1 MLRRRVFQGFTDCR
15 LKRGQIHFVRYITVM
30 DFDFKNLVPNIEPP
44 PYLEPISVS
53 QTRRVVEATGEVKDS
68 LNVLVESSSR
78 LETLT
83 SALIETSRD
92 SHKQIMALNES
103 STKLEG
109 LTATLITETGNVRS
123 QVVVL
128 TASSHNIERL
138 TTWIIWLTVVLGIL
152 TLILVLDVA
161 NKFRQ
166 EYFSEPPRLT
176 APQTPTL
183 PPR

>member
-1 MLRRRVFQGFTDCR
+1 MLRRRELQGFMNCR
-15 LKRGQIHFVRYITVM
+15 LKTEQIHFVRYITVM
-30 DFDFKNLVPNIEPP
+30 DFDFKNLVPNIEPL

-68 LNVLVESSSR
+68 LDVLVESSSR

-83 SALIETSRD
+83 SALIDTSRD
-92 SHKQIMALNES
+92 SNKQIMALHES

-138 TTWIIWLTVVLGIL
+138 TKWIIWLTVVLGIL
-152 TLILVLDVA
+152 TLILVLDVG
-161 NKFRQ
+161 NKIRL
-166 EYFSEPPRLT
+166 EYFSEPPQLS
-176 APQTPTL
+176 APQTPIL
-183 PPR
+183 PPG